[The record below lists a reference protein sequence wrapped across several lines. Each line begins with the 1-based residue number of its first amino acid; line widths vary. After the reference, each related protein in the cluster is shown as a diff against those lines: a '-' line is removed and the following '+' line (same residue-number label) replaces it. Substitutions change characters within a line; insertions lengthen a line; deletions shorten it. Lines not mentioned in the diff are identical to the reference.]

1 MVPYE
6 EMPIRFVIMKMKLMF
21 RFFNQKS
28 TFFCFSPFVMVTTFA
43 IEIILAFYILARYRM
58 TKFGRTA
65 ALLLVLLATFQ
76 LAEYLICAG
85 SVQALL
91 WSRIGFA
98 AITMLPLVGLYLV
111 SQLSHKTHF
120 LKLGYVAAVLYA
132 AYFLFVPKAITGAFC
147 GGNYVIFDS
156 SQALYGFYGFY
167 YFGFLIL
174 GIWEALE
181 KISSIRKPT
190 TAGKPTTT
198 RRILLWFIA
207 GYLSFILPMGIIFV
221 VSPDARNALA
231 SIMCGFAIIFALIL
245 AFKIV
250 PKHLSSK

>member
-1 MVPYE
+1 
-6 EMPIRFVIMKMKLMF
+6 MF
-21 RFFNQKS
+21 RFFRQKS
-28 TFFCFSPFVMVTTFA
+28 TFFCFSPFVMVATFA
-43 IEIILAFYILARYRM
+43 IEIILALYIFARYRM

-65 ALLLVLLATFQ
+65 ALLLALLATFQ
-76 LAEYLICAG
+76 LAEYLICVG
-85 SVQALL
+85 SPHALM
-91 WSRIGFA
+91 WSRVGFV
-98 AITMLPLVGLYLV
+98 AITLLPLVGLYLV

-120 LKLGYVAAVLYA
+120 LKLGYVAAILYA

-147 GGNYVIFDS
+147 GGNYVIFNS

-181 KISSIRKPT
+181 KISAIHKPT
-190 TAGKPTTT
+190 IT
-198 RRILLWFIA
+198 RKILFWFIA
-207 GYLSFILPMGIIFV
+207 GYLSFILPMGVIFV
-221 VSPDARNALA
+221 ISPDARNALA